1 MAVCSSCGS
10 EVDDSSNFCTSC
22 GQPMAKVQPAPTA
35 GSGPVCPSCGKAV
48 EGSSAFCTGCGKKL
62 PAPASA
68 APTSITEPAAAPA
81 PAAATPAA
89 EQIVAPPA
97 AAPVVAAAAPQ
108 IDHAAEAAPKQSAA
122 EPASRATQPSYAAQG
137 AYSNNQQPSGG
148 KFGLVV
154 FILLT
159 IIVGGALGGW
169 YFWGVETVV
178 VCSPPDVTVFLDD
191 QQVAPTSYGRYV
203 IPHLSRKPHLLKVQK
218 PGFADTIEKLDFPLT
233 SSREWVNIRL
243 VPSRQIRP

>member
-22 GQPMAKVQPAPTA
+22 GGPMAKAQPAVS
-35 GSGPVCPSCGKAV
+35 SGPVCPSCGKAV

-68 APTSITEPAAAPA
+68 APIPVAEPVAPA
-81 PAAATPAA
+81 PAAAAPAA
-89 EQIVAPPA
+89 
-97 AAPVVAAAAPQ
+97 
-108 IDHAAEAAPKQSAA
+108 DYAAEAAPKQSAA
-122 EPASRATQPSYAAQG
+122 EPASPATQPSYAAPSPSSPS
-137 AYSNNQQPSGG
+137 AYLDIQQPSGG

-154 FILLT
+154 FILLI

-169 YFWGVETVV
+169 YFRGVETIV

-233 SSREWVNIRL
+233 SSREWVNIKL